1 MKAQVLYDIG
11 EISYTDVDKPVPGEN
26 EALVKVRACGIC
38 GSDIPRIYKTGAH
51 NMPLIPGHEFSGVVE
66 ECASQPDLVDK
77 RVGIFPLKPC
87 MECPQCQSRHYE
99 MCENYDYLGSRC
111 DGGFAD
117 YVVVPVWN
125 LILIPDEVTDNEAAM
140 LEPMCVAVHA
150 MRKAGLGLRAMCFEG
165 NADVKEQLLPESCTG
180 AKEQSPSGLHTGAK
194 EQSPSGLHTGAK
206 EQLLPGSCTGAEE
219 QLPSGQRDD
228 ANKSIVICGLGTI
241 GLLLAMFLKDAGY
254 KNVLCI
260 YNKDIQRVMLLEMG
274 YSADN
279 LWDYRTGDPA
289 GFIRERTTRHAFTGA
304 AQSHS
309 LSDGA
314 SASAIPSRNSR
325 DGASATSI
333 PSRNSGDGSNATSI
347 QNKTPG
353 ADVYFECI
361 GTSEAYER
369 AVSFAAPLG
378 TVVLVGNP
386 ASDMSLKREVYW
398 KILRNQ
404 LKLVG
409 TWNSSFYGNPFDD
422 KRANNRA
429 YTKATSATNNED
441 CDSAH
446 AEDSL
451 AASPTTTGIDDW
463 NYVLSRLPK
472 IRKSGFS
479 PENLITHR
487 FTLDEMQ
494 KGLEIMRDKSEEYIK
509 IMVGE
514 N

>member
-66 ECASQPDLVDK
+66 ECVSQPDLVDK

-87 MECPQCQSRHYE
+87 RECPQCQSRHYE

-117 YVVVPVWN
+117 YVVAPVWN
-125 LILIPDEVTDNEAAM
+125 LIPIPNEVTDNEAAM

-165 NADVKEQLLPESCTG
+165 NADAKEKLSLESC
-180 AKEQSPSGLHTGAK
+180 A
-194 EQSPSGLHTGAK
+194 
-206 EQLLPGSCTGAEE
+206 GAEE

-289 GFIRERTTRHAFTGA
+289 DFIRERTTRQAISGA
-304 AQSHS
+304 AQSQI
-309 LSDGA
+309 LS
-314 SASAIPSRNSR
+314 
-325 DGASATSI
+325 
-333 PSRNSGDGSNATSI
+333 DGSNATSI

-409 TWNSSFYGNPFDD
+409 TWNSSFYGNPLV
-422 KRANNRA
+422 
-429 YTKATSATNNED
+429 
-441 CDSAH
+441 DSKVSNGAG
-446 AEDSL
+446 AK
-451 AASPTTTGIDDW
+451 TTYIDDW
-463 NYVLSRLPK
+463 NYVLSRLPE

-509 IMVGE
+509 VMVGVE
-514 N
+514 

>member
-66 ECASQPDLVDK
+66 ECASQPDLVGK

-117 YVVVPVWN
+117 YVVAPVWN
-125 LILIPDEVTDNEAAM
+125 LIPIPDEVTDNEAAM
-140 LEPMCVAVHA
+140 LEPMCVAAHA

-165 NADVKEQLLPESCTG
+165 DA
-180 AKEQSPSGLHTGAK
+180 
-194 EQSPSGLHTGAK
+194 GAK
-206 EQLLPGSCTGAEE
+206 EQLLSESCAGAKE
-219 QLPSGQRDD
+219 QLLSGQRDD

-289 GFIRERTTRHAFTGA
+289 DFIRERATRQAFTGA
-304 AQSHS
+304 
-309 LSDGA
+309 
-314 SASAIPSRNSR
+314 
-325 DGASATSI
+325 
-333 PSRNSGDGSNATSI
+333 NATSI

-409 TWNSSFYGNPFDD
+409 TWNSSFYGNPLV
-422 KRANNRA
+422 
-429 YTKATSATNNED
+429 
-441 CDSAH
+441 DSKVSNGAG
-446 AEDSL
+446 AK
-451 AASPTTTGIDDW
+451 TTYIDDW
-463 NYVLSRLPK
+463 NYVLSRLPE

-509 IMVGE
+509 VMVGVE
-514 N
+514 

>member
-66 ECASQPDLVDK
+66 ECATIPDLVGK

-117 YVVVPVWN
+117 YVVAPVWN
-125 LILIPDEVTDNEAAM
+125 LIPISDEVTDNEAAM

-165 NADVKEQLLPESCTG
+165 DAGAKEQSPYGLHADAKEQLLPE
-180 AKEQSPSGLHTGAK
+180 
-194 EQSPSGLHTGAK
+194 
-206 EQLLPGSCTGAEE
+206 SCTGAEE

-289 GFIRERTTRHAFTGA
+289 DFIRERTTRQAF
-304 AQSHS
+304 S
-309 LSDGA
+309 GA
-314 SASAIPSRNSR
+314 SV
-325 DGASATSI
+325 
-333 PSRNSGDGSNATSI
+333 TSI
-347 QNKTPG
+347 QNTSPG

-409 TWNSSFYGNPFDD
+409 TWNSSFYGNPLV
-422 KRANNRA
+422 
-429 YTKATSATNNED
+429 
-441 CDSAH
+441 DSKVSNGAG
-446 AEDSL
+446 AK
-451 AASPTTTGIDDW
+451 TTYIDDW
-463 NYVLSRLPK
+463 NYVLSRLPE

-479 PENLITHR
+479 PENLISHR

-509 IMVGE
+509 VMLGY
-514 N
+514 

>member
-11 EISYTDVDKPVPGEN
+11 EISYTDVDKPVPGAN

-66 ECASQPDLVDK
+66 ECATIPDLVGK

-117 YVVVPVWN
+117 YVVAPVWN
-125 LILIPDEVTDNEAAM
+125 LIPIPDEVTDNEAAM

-165 NADVKEQLLPESCTG
+165 DAG
-180 AKEQSPSGLHTGAK
+180 AKEQSPYGLHAD
-194 EQSPSGLHTGAK
+194 AK
-206 EQLLPGSCTGAEE
+206 EQLSLESCTGAEG

-289 GFIRERTTRHAFTGA
+289 DFIRERTTRQAFSGA
-304 AQSHS
+304 AQSQI
-309 LSDGA
+309 LS
-314 SASAIPSRNSR
+314 
-325 DGASATSI
+325 
-333 PSRNSGDGSNATSI
+333 DGSNASSI

-422 KRANNRA
+422 KRVNNRA
-429 YTKATSATNNED
+429 YTKATSAANNED
-441 CDSAH
+441 CGSAH
-446 AEDSL
+446 AGDSL
-451 AASPTTTGIDDW
+451 AAPPTTTGIDDW